1 MTVRRALLFAG
12 SLVLACSFST
22 CSASLASAQ
31 PVTTA
36 WLEDVHV
43 EAAGET
49 ETVLTYEYETADL
62 KASAEGYD
70 ELGVGLHAGLN
81 HSLTLA
87 PEVAFRQRGEE
98 PLRLDEVG
106 VRLRWRAIERFALPK
121 LMLYGGYGNDLGE
134 AHDHVW
140 VGGASAGYEL
150 AWLFVNADVRP
161 SLNLGGALGTS
172 LEMWSGL
179 ALGYGWR
186 YPWSLRAGVELFAVI
201 PVVGERSS
209 DLSFGASGADDT
221 YYYGP
226 SFAFAMGPFWT
237 ALSAVSGYG
246 LSDAASQLM
255 LRGMVGVTQ

>member
-1 MTVRRALLFAG
+1 MTARRAL
-12 SLVLACSFST
+12 VLAST
-22 CSASLASAQ
+22 LAVCWTSAASAE

-36 WLEDVHV
+36 WLEDVHG
-43 EAAGET
+43 EPAGET

-81 HSLTLA
+81 QALTLA
-87 PEVAFRQRGEE
+87 PEVGFRQRGEE
-98 PLRLDEVG
+98 PLRLDELG
-106 VRLRWRAIERFALPK
+106 LRLRWRAIERLAWPK
-121 LMLYGGYGNDLGE
+121 LMLYGGYSNDLGE
-134 AHDHVW
+134 VYDHVW
-140 VGGASAGYEL
+140 VGGAAASYEY

-161 SLNLGGALGTS
+161 TLNLGGNEGTS
-172 LEMWSGL
+172 WEMWSGL

-186 YPWSLRAGVELFAVI
+186 SSWSLRAGLELFAVV

-209 DLSFGASGADDT
+209 DPTFGASSEDNT

-246 LSDAASQLM
+246 LSDAGSQLM
-255 LRGMVGVTQ
+255 LRSLVGVRQ